1 MKTDVQ
7 FVLDRA
13 RATNAA
19 ALAIMADWK
28 WSEKSVEQM
37 TADAQSL
44 AAQAGLSDTADTA
57 LTNATNQKKAA
68 FAGYHATTVMLLG
81 MTKTHYRNQPAALA
95 TLKGLQALGKC
106 EQDILD
112 EGATLAKIW
121 EQLDATYVP
130 DQGWTLTA
138 FQAAG
143 TSTAATV
150 GALTTA
156 NVAWS
161 NTSAQTDEQADAVED
176 TNVAWY
182 ADATKKFGPDT
193 PHGVM
198 IRQTVPTT
206 THAVKPPAAPVVS
219 EALALGNG
227 KVHIDFETPDSGWI
241 QILHQGPGEPAFTVL
256 VDKLTT
262 NFWEQGGFA
271 PGAHSFKFVGIN
283 SGGAGDE
290 SAPIVIQ
297 VT

>member
-1 MKTDVQ
+1 MKTNVQ

-13 RATNAA
+13 HATNAA
-19 ALAIMADWK
+19 ATAIAADWE
-28 WSEKSVEQM
+28 WQEKPVVQM
-37 TADAQSL
+37 TADTQAL
-44 AAQAGLSDTADTA
+44 EAQAGLSDTADTA
-57 LTNATNQKKAA
+57 LTNATNQKNAA
-68 FAGYHATTVMLLG
+68 FASYHATTVMLLG

-95 TLKGLQALGKC
+95 TLKNLQALGKS

-130 DQGWTLTA
+130 DKGWTLTA
-138 FQAAG
+138 FQAVG
-143 TSTAATV
+143 TATAATV

-161 NTSAQTDEQADAVED
+161 NTSAQTDEQAAAVED

-206 THAVKPPAAPVVS
+206 THAVQPPAPPVVL
-219 EALALGNG
+219 EALALGG
-227 KVHIDFETPDSGWI
+227 GRVHIDFAPPASGYI
-241 QILHQGPGEPAFTVL
+241 QIQHQAPGETVFTVL
-256 VDKLTT
+256 VAKLTA
-262 NFWEQGGFA
+262 NFFETGGFA
-271 PGAHSFKFVGIN
+271 PGAHSFKFRGIN
-283 SGGAGDE
+283 SGGASPE
-290 SAPIVIQ
+290 TAPIVIQ